1 MTPSPNSLG
10 DLTVNVVADMEDF
23 KAQMAEAARLGNK
36 LGASLATA
44 FEGIAFKGKSLTSV
58 MASLA
63 QSISHMVL
71 ASAFK
76 PLGQG
81 IVGGVSDLFSGGDP
95 FGAGFGD
102 ALSGFGGDGGL
113 PVPFAKGGVIS
124 SPTTFP
130 LGAGSGLA
138 GESGAE
144 AIMPLSRGP
153 DGRLGIASGGNSA
166 PAVTFNIQTPD
177 LESFRRS
184 ESQVAALVSRALAHG
199 DRNL

>member
-1 MTPSPNSLG
+1 MTPPANSLG
-10 DLTVNVVADMEDF
+10 SLTVAVDADLTLF
-23 KAQMAEAARLGNK
+23 KEQMADAAKLGTK

-58 MASLA
+58 LASLT

-81 IVGGVSDLFSGGDP
+81 LVGGFSNLFAGDP
-95 FGAGFGD
+95 FGGGLGDQLAGFG
-102 ALSGFGGDGGL
+102 GGAL

-124 SPTTFP
+124 QPTTFP
-130 LGAGSGLA
+130 LGSGTGLA
-138 GESGAE
+138 GERGPE
-144 AIMPLSRGP
+144 AIMPLARGP
-153 DGRLGIASGGNSA
+153 DGRLGVAGAGSA
-166 PAVTFNIQTPD
+166 GPAITFHVSTPD

-184 ESQVAALVSRALAHG
+184 ETQIAALLSRALAQG